1 MQKKFLTDTAN
12 LFKKLPIL
20 LLITF
25 GSSFFLAGCSDD
37 KPNKPLIKAQIKK
50 YNKATV
56 LKGSVS
62 DDKQTSLSGEV
73 KVTDEQGNLITIAK
87 LQKNNRFTVEIPAQ
101 TTLPIILTFDPDNG
115 SNKLISV
122 AVDPFIKIYE
132 INPRTTAIAEQ
143 AKALGGYTVAN
154 IMQAANSAVN
164 APGRNRTSANF
175 RGDPTKQYGGWH

>member
-1 MQKKFLTDTAN
+1 MQKKILTDTTN
-12 LFKKLPIL
+12 LFNKLPVL
-20 LLITF
+20 LLIVLS
-25 GSSFFLAGCSDD
+25 SSFMLTGCNDD
-37 KPNKPLIKAQIKK
+37 KPNKPLIKTQIKK

-73 KVTDEQGNLITIAK
+73 KITDEQGNIITTAK
-87 LQKNNRFTVEIPAQ
+87 LQKNNRFTVEIPAG
-101 TTLPIILTFDPDNG
+101 TTLPIVLTFDPGNG
-115 SNKLISV
+115 GNKLISV
-122 AVDPFIKIYE
+122 AVDPYIKIYE
-132 INPRTTAIAEQ
+132 INPRTTAIAKQ
-143 AKALGGYTVAN
+143 AKALGGYTVVN